1 MLPASARPGGALNTE
16 FEMRLVHRTFL
27 AASIVFAA
35 LLAAGCASDGGSG
48 GGSGDESE
56 AAPTGG
62 TWEDGEAVRGNVS
75 VTWKN
80 LNPANP
86 PASASLVNESSE
98 IGQKLKSGRASSSE
112 IRVVSDAQ
120 MGGLL
125 SQLKKLGFFQYATDG
140 MALDNLPN
148 VDGQRGI
155 VVVTQDGHSKG
166 LMLTTHIGP
175 GPVPTAYRDSKNVV
189 LFAHSQVPGFD
200 VKANVGAPDERVF
213 TAPKPTLRRP

>member
-1 MLPASARPGGALNTE
+1 
-16 FEMRLVHRTFL
+16 MRLTIRTIF
-27 AASIVFAA
+27 AASIFVAA
-35 LLAAGCASDGGSG
+35 GLAAGCASDGGPTSPG
-48 GGSGDESE
+48 GGSGDAADS
-56 AAPTGG
+56 APTGG

-125 SQLKKLGFFQYATDG
+125 AQLKKLGFFQYATDG
-140 MALDNLPN
+140 LGLDNLPS
-148 VDGQRGI
+148 VAGPRGI
-155 VVVTQDGHSKG
+155 VVVSQDGHSKG
-166 LMLTTHIGP
+166 LMLTTNLGP
-175 GPVPTAYRDSKNVV
+175 GPVPEAYRDSKSVV
-189 LFAHSQVPGFD
+189 IIAHSQVQGFD

-213 TAPKPTLRRP
+213 TAPRPTLRRP

>member
-1 MLPASARPGGALNTE
+1 
-16 FEMRLVHRTFL
+16 MRVSVRSIL
-27 AASIVFAA
+27 AVPLLLACG
-35 LLAAGCASDGGSG
+35 LAAGCASDDAPGGS
-48 GGSGDESE
+48 GSGDESG
-56 AAPTGG
+56 AVSSGG
-62 TWEDGEAVRGNVS
+62 NWEDGEAVRGNVS

-86 PASASLVNESSE
+86 SASASLVNESSE

-112 IRVVSDAQ
+112 IRVVTDAQ

-125 SQLKKLGFFQYATDG
+125 AQLKKLGFFQYATDG
-140 MALDNLPN
+140 MGLDNLPD
-148 VDGQRGI
+148 VAGQRGI

-166 LMLTTHIGP
+166 LMLTTNIGP

-200 VKANVGAPDERVF
+200 VKSGVGAPDERVF